1 MQCRNVAQVAVTVR
15 NSAIPVPNT
24 APAEHFDVLIVG
36 AGISGLGSAYHLK
49 QQCPDKR
56 FVVLEAKETFGG
68 TWLMHRY
75 PGARSDSDLY
85 TYGYR
90 FKPWLG
96 VPIALR
102 DEINTYLGEV
112 ITEND
117 LGRYIRYR
125 HLITHASWSSADNL
139 WTVVA
144 RRDDTGETCRFTA
157 RFLWM
162 CQGYYRHSQGYTP
175 NWPGMETFKG
185 PIEHPQ
191 TWPEDLDYTGKKV
204 IVIGSGATAA
214 TVVPAMAER
223 ASHVT
228 MLQRSPSYYLPKRN
242 AMALAEEL
250 RMLKIDER
258 WVHEIVRRRTLLEQ
272 NAFRMRCKTEP
283 DSAKAD
289 LLALARAFLP
299 ADFDFEK
306 HFVPKYR
313 AWEQRVCYVPDGDL
327 FKTIASGK
335 ASIVTDQIERFTPEG
350 ILLESGET
358 LTADIIVTATG
369 LILSGQG
376 DIELAVD
383 GEPIRLSDT
392 ITYYG
397 MMFTGVPNLAWIFG
411 YFRQAWTLRV
421 DLMGDFICRLLKHM
435 DDKGARRVT
444 PTLRPEDKDMAIGP
458 WVSPESFSSGYLF
471 RQQHLM
477 PKSGDKPEWQH
488 TQDYA
493 TEAVVIPA
501 IDLDNPILVYGYDV
515 APNLTRSRGA
525 GGPVEHLPRQAKGT

>member
-1 MQCRNVAQVAVTVR
+1 VS
-15 NSAIPVPNT
+15 NSASQSQSD

-49 QQCPDKR
+49 QQCPEKS
-56 FVVLEAKETFGG
+56 FVVLEAMETFGG
-68 TWLMHRY
+68 TWHTHRY

-96 VPIALR
+96 VPLATR

-112 ITEND
+112 ISEND
-117 LGRYIRYR
+117 LTGHIRYR

-144 RRDDTGETCRFTA
+144 HRADTDETCRFTT

-175 NWPGMETFKG
+175 DWPGMETFRG
-185 PIEHPQ
+185 PIVHPQ
-191 TWPEDLDYTGKKV
+191 TWPTDLDYTDKKV
-204 IVIGSGATAA
+204 IVIGSGASAA
-214 TVVPAMAER
+214 SVIPALAER

-228 MLQRSPSYYLPKRN
+228 MLQRSPTFFFPMRN

-272 NAFRMRCKTEP
+272 NAIRVRCRTEP
-283 DSAKAD
+283 ESVKAD
-289 LLALARAFLP
+289 LLALVRKYLP
-299 ADFDFEK
+299 ADYDFDK
-306 HFVPKYR
+306 HFVPSYR
-313 AWEQRVCYVPDGDL
+313 PWQQRVCFVPDGDL

-335 ASIVTDQIERFTPEG
+335 ASVVTDHIERFTPEG
-350 ILLESGET
+350 ILLKSGET

-376 DIELAVD
+376 DIEFQVD
-383 GEPIRLSDT
+383 GKPVQFSDT
-392 ITYYG
+392 ITYHG
-397 MMFTGVPNLAWIFG
+397 MMFTGIPNLTWIFG

-421 DLMGDFICRLLKHM
+421 DLIGDFICRLLKHM
-435 DDKGARRVT
+435 DHKGARRVT
-444 PTLRPEDKDMAIGP
+444 PTLRPEDKDMTLGP
-458 WVSPESFSSGYLF
+458 WISPDSFNSGYVV
-471 RQQHLM
+471 RHHHLL
-477 PKSGDKPEWQH
+477 PKTGDKPEWQH
-488 TQDYA
+488 TQDYW
-493 TEAVVIPA
+493 TEREVLPTV
-501 IDLDNPILVYGYDV
+501 DLDNAILVYGYES
-515 APNLTRSRGA
+515 PSNLHRSRGDA
-525 GGPVEHLPRQAKGT
+525 GHVEHVSWQAKGT